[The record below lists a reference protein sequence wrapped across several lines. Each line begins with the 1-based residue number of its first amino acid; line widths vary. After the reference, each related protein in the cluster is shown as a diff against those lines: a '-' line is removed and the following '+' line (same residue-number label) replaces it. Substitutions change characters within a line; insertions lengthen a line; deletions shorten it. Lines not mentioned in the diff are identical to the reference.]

1 MCRSHRTCDSN
12 SDLLNL
18 PVRNSKT
25 LRRRQ
30 QSAGTTAGSNKKHLS
45 NTNKKERTVGVADG
59 LCVFVSTAL
68 KITKDCN
75 LVEAIISGMCVQ

>member
-12 SDLLNL
+12 SDLLSL
-18 PVRNSKT
+18 PVGNSKT
-25 LRRRQ
+25 LRRKQ
-30 QSAGTTAGSNKKHLS
+30 QCAGTTAGSNKKHLS

-68 KITKDCN
+68 KKKEKRIAT
-75 LVEAIISGMCVQ
+75 